1 MATPAR
7 HKSKPVSDPMKNN
20 AATNNNA
27 ETKKRMI

>member
-20 AATNNNA
+20 AAIKDKA
-27 ETKKRMI
+27 AAKKSMI